1 MFGRLTLLP
10 LFAALSLGACTAGGA
25 VDVGVA
31 QDSITA
37 GASDSGDNGVVFVYS
52 SSGEICTGSVIAPRL
67 VLTAG
72 HCVDARNTYV
82 VGTAAK
88 YDVNDA
94 NAALPSVIDVDSF
107 VRHPDYDDSVTPH
120 LHDVAVLKVAS
131 DVGSPLP
138 YHAGAPDAAWI
149 GQPIRLVGYG
159 RTSPTSPDYGTRRSV
174 DTEITS
180 YDETELV
187 ITNGKQGC
195 PGDSGGP
202 AFMTIDG
209 IETIVGTST
218 ASTADCKTTGYYERI
233 DGDVAFL
240 NAQIAG
246 VMGKAGAEQD
256 TPTKHTQVGG
266 CSASGRGSPVTIIG
280 IFLVL
285 IALLR
290 PGRRRG
296 ETTP

>member
-1 MFGRLTLLP
+1 M
-10 LFAALSLGACTAGGA
+10 FAALSLGACTADGVA
-25 VDVGVA
+25 DVGVA
-31 QDSITA
+31 HDAITA
-37 GASDSGDNGVVFVYS
+37 GASDPGDTGVVFIYS

-72 HCVDARNTYV
+72 HCMDTRNSYV

-88 YDVNDA
+88 YDVNDVTA
-94 NAALPSVIDVDSF
+94 PLPSVVEVDSF
-107 VRHPDYDDSVTPH
+107 VRHPDYDDSITPH

-131 DVGSPLP
+131 DVGAPLP
-138 YHAGAPDAAWI
+138 YHSGAPQAAWV

-159 RTSPTSPDYGTRRSV
+159 RTSPVAPDYGTRRSV

-180 YDETELV
+180 YSDSELV

-209 IETIVGTST
+209 VETIVGTST

-246 VMGKAGAEQD
+246 VMGKGAVAQD
-256 TPTKHTQVGG
+256 IATKHTQVGG
-266 CSASGRGSPVTIIG
+266 CSAAGRGSPVTLLG
-280 IFLVL
+280 FVLVIL
-285 IALLR
+285 ALLR
-290 PGRRRG
+290 RRNQ
-296 ETTP
+296 TA